1 MNLDDFNDGPDA
13 VGGRLFEPLTST
25 EATGIGVGPPI
36 SKSIIEAVYRRIGA
50 ESNSRVGTSFALPL
64 PTAESEE

>member
-25 EATGIGVGPPI
+25 EATGMGMGLLV
-36 SKSIIEAVYRRIGA
+36 SKSIIEALHRQIRA
-50 ESNSRVGTSFALPL
+50 EPNGTVFSFALPV
-64 PTAESEE
+64 TMAESEE